1 MSQVRNMSLG
11 SDEIDENLIALAPV
25 PTNKLQAQAIEVR
38 AHRVNWQSYL
48 QGQMIQAQDFEVIR
62 EFDLAKTPEAR
73 KEILDRRGDE
83 CARTFISLMTRIS
96 KEQTVR
102 YVLTAVD
109 DLLTEDRQR
118 TQLFCDSN
126 NKKRLS
132 PWVGFMNMLNRTDR
146 FIVHQASR
154 IISKLACWSKERMSS
169 HDLTYYLNWIKT
181 QLSNE
186 NVNMPRE
193 TMALMASEVT
203 DFVQSILSCLQMML
217 RVKEYREAFFNM
229 DGMTSLQSLL
239 YTKCGFQLQYQT
251 IFCIWLITFSPELCD
266 RMVQYN
272 SVPVLADILAEAA
285 KEKVTRIILGTFR
298 NLIDKPVEND
308 TVKVFSQAMIHFKVL
323 KQLEILEGKQFADE
337 DITNDVEFLTEHL
350 SNCLQDLSSFD
361 EYVSEVKS
369 RRLEWSPVHKS
380 EKFWRENAARL
391 NEKNYELLKILTSL
405 METSQDPDI
414 LAVATHDIG
423 EYVRHYPR
431 GKKVIDQLGLKQLV
445 MQLLAH
451 ENAQVKYCAL
461 IAVQKLMVH
470 NWEYLGK
477 QLTSG

>member
-181 QLSNE
+181 QLSN
-186 NVNMPRE
+186 
-193 TMALMASEVT
+193 EVT